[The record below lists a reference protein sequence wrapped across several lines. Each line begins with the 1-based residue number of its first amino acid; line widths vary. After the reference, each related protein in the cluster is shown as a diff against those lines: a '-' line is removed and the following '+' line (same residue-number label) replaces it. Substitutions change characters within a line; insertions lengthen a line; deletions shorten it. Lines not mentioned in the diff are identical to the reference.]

1 MAKKPRKEG
10 WIIPGREKLAQ
21 VIGSGSNAALDQ
33 FVGNFL
39 SIYILMVGISPAVAA
54 VVLLVLKAWDAI
66 NDMIVGYLVD
76 KYRFTPGKNWF
87 TRWFFSGRYMPWFRI
102 LFMLIPLGTIIL
114 FNISTELP
122 MWLRITQYCLGYF
135 LFDFGMNSRSAYTLL
150 PMSTT
155 NNFEERNFLLAW
167 TGLGNGIGSLPVL
180 FLGTTMVAGSVGYGG
195 ASVVFAVLGVIL
207 ALVPALFVKE
217 RNDVE
222 FGQSAQEKI
231 TIKDMVQTIGKI
243 PELLLFLLGVLL
255 WGIFYTSGYGLFVS
269 YYIFENASLSII
281 MTLFSVLPPL
291 VLVPFLPMI
300 FKRVDKIVVARVTCS
315 VFAVTGL
322 LVCLAGPQFMK
333 NNFGLMLLAAAL
345 QGGSYSLT
353 LFACSQLTPDIA
365 EMAKFRTG
373 RNVNGIVAASYNF
386 VTKLVNSAV
395 SSVTLLILSFYGFQS
410 VEAASFEELA
420 ALNAQGIG
428 LQTERALEGLWNVS
442 YLFPLIGFA
451 AAAVAFCFVKIPRSK
466 VKIYMQA
473 NSGQITHEEAEEAL
487 KNTK

>member
-1 MAKKPRKEG
+1 MAKRPRKEG

-21 VIGSGSNAALDQ
+21 VVGSGANAALDQ

-102 LFMLIPLGTIIL
+102 LFMLIPMGTIIL

-122 MWLRITQYCLGYF
+122 MWLRIAQYCLGYF

-167 TGLGNGIGSLPVL
+167 TGLGNGLGSLPVM

-195 ASVVFAVLGVIL
+195 ASVVFSVL
-207 ALVPALFVKE
+207 ALIMALIPTLFVKE
-217 RNDVE
+217 RNVVE
-222 FGQSAQEKI
+222 INQESEEKI
-231 TIKDMVQTIGKI
+231 TVKDMAQTIIKI

-255 WGIFYTSGYGLFVS
+255 WGIFYTNGYSLFVS
-269 YYIFENASLSII
+269 YYIFDNASLSIV
-281 MTLFSVLPPL
+281 MTLFAILPPL
-291 VLVPFLPMI
+291 LLVPFLPII
-300 FKRVDKIVVARVTCS
+300 FKHVDKVVVARIACI
-315 VFAVTGL
+315 VFAA
-322 LVCLAGPQFMK
+322 AGIFVNVMGPDFMK
-333 NNFGLMLLAAAL
+333 ANFGLMLLVAAC
-345 QGGSYSLT
+345 QGGSYAMVLN
-353 LFACSQLTPDIA
+353 ACGQMIPDIA
-365 EMAKFRTG
+365 ELAKFRTG
-373 RNVNGIVAASYNF
+373 RNVNGVVAACYNF
-386 VTKLVNSAV
+386 TTKLVNSAV
-395 SSVTLLILSFYGFQS
+395 SSVTLLILGFYGFQS
-410 VEAASFEELA
+410 VEAASFDELA

-442 YLFPLIGFA
+442 YLFPMIGFG
-451 AAAVAFCFVKIPRSK
+451 AAAVIFFFVKIPRKK

-473 NSGQITHEEAEEAL
+473 NSGQITHEEGEAL
-487 KNTK
+487 LQEMK